1 MSDVDALIARVG
13 DRIRS
18 YRRPDAV
25 VAFSGGVDS
34 GTVLALAAK
43 ALGPSKV
50 SAVTAVSPSYPEG
63 ELEVARTVAQAIGV
77 RHRTVQTQEV
87 EREAYLRNDAMRCFH
102 CKTELYAT
110 LETLGAAA
118 SSDVVVLS
126 GANADDLLDFR
137 PGLLAAEGFGVR
149 SPLLEERIGKDGTRA
164 MARALALSVSEKPAL
179 ACLSSRVAFGVRIT
193 PDLLGRIDRA
203 EQMVRA
209 MGFGQVRVRHLGS
222 SASVE
227 VAPEDVRRLE
237 AHPRWTEVSTRLRQL
252 GWAEV
257 VVDLGG
263 YGAGKLN
270 ATADR

>member
-1 MSDVDALIARVG
+1 MSEVEELIERAA

-18 YRRPDAV
+18 YRRPGAV

-34 GTVLALAAK
+34 GTVLALAAR
-43 ALGPSKV
+43 ALGPARV

-63 ELEVARTVAQAIGV
+63 ELEVARTVARAIGV
-77 RHRTVQTQEV
+77 HHRTVQTQEV
-87 EREAYLRNDAMRCFH
+87 DREAYARNDAMRCFH

-110 LETLGAAA
+110 LEALSAEA

-126 GANADDLLDFR
+126 GANADDLVDFR
-137 PGLLAAEGFGVR
+137 PGLMAAEGFGVR
-149 SPLLEERIGKDGTRA
+149 SPLLEERIGKASTRA
-164 MARALALSVSEKPAL
+164 MARGLGLSVAEKPAL

-209 MGFGQVRVRHLGS
+209 MGFEQVRVRHLGS
-222 SASVE
+222 TASVE
-227 VAPEDVRRLE
+227 VAPQDVGRLE
-237 AHPRWTEVSTRLRQL
+237 AHPRWMEVSTTLRRL
-252 GWAEV
+252 GWFEV
-257 VVDLGG
+257 AIDPLGYRSG
-263 YGAGKLN
+263 SMN